1 MQLRKDVFYN
11 RVTDDVFEKASSG
24 YLTINGLNKFG
35 EINTEYNPYNEYE
48 DSYLLRRLI
57 DANTDDIIQIQIN
70 RNPINV
76 FHNTQYL
83 ITMIELKDGWKRRRE
98 GSILMSIE
106 GIRDMNG
113 FQKRLEEE
121 VNKYLYFPYLYKDI

>member
-1 MQLRKDVFYN
+1 MNKR
-11 RVTDDVFEKASSG
+11 
-24 YLTINGLNKFG
+24 YLTIKGLNKFC
-35 EINTEYNPYNEYE
+35 ENNTEYTWYNEYE
-48 DSYLLRRLI
+48 DRYLLRRVSN
-57 DANTDDIIQIQIN
+57 DNEDDIIQIQIN

-83 ITMIELKDGWKRRRE
+83 IAMIELKDGWKRRRE

-113 FQKRLEEE
+113 LRKRLEEE
-121 VNKYLYFPYLYKDI
+121 VNKLYYT